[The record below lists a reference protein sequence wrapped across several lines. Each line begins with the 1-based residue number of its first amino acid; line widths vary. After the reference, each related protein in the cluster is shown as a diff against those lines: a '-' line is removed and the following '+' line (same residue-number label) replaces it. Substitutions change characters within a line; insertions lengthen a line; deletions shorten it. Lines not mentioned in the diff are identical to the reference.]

1 MNTNALIRVKPLMKK
16 GMVLQTHNLT
26 PFFRKLIVST
36 TWLKK
41 ITYQPLRQCFK
52 TYTEPKILNFKQ
64 RW

>member
-1 MNTNALIRVKPLMKK
+1 MTFSLKKNEYQCSDPSETIDLKK

-41 ITYQPLRQCFK
+41 LTYQPLRQC
-52 TYTEPKILNFKQ
+52 NHVCS
-64 RW
+64 